1 METRGTGV
9 AMLEVSQELFKKK
22 SRLRD
27 SETLIKLL
35 EIFHITCKKWIVLVM
50 RLKRYRY
57 SEAPR
62 VRIKLIVRM

>member
-9 AMLEVSQELFKKK
+9 AMLEVSQELFKKA
-22 SRLRD
+22 RLRD

-50 RLKRYRY
+50 RLKIYRY

-62 VRIKLIVRM
+62 VRIKLIACM